1 MPTVTLIDGRQ
12 VDSASEEWRHECEA
26 RQVAR
31 LPDQAARHGYV
42 AGVKERRGEAA
53 GRALWALAATIYT
66 AERAARK
73 EKPQEGR
80 EHSHAGHHNA

>member
-1 MPTVTLIDGRQ
+1 MATVSLIDGRQ

-26 RQVAR
+26 RHVAR

-42 AGVKERRGEAA
+42 AGVKERRSEAA

-66 AERAARK
+66 AERAAAK
-73 EKPQEGR
+73 EK
-80 EHSHAGHHNA
+80 A